1 MMEQPLRRYSVV
13 GVAPFPLKESNHRMD
28 MNQLLHDHQF
38 AKLLAQHAP
47 LPATRGDNRVLASQ
61 MAARI
66 TAWRRDKGLSA
77 LGWPRDDRACLA
89 AV

>member
-1 MMEQPLRRYSVV
+1 MTAKPLRRYSVV
-13 GVAPFPLKESNHRMD
+13 GVAPFPRKESNRRMD

-47 LPATRGDNRVLASQ
+47 LPATRGDNRVLTGQ